1 MQPNLS
7 TIKSVLF
14 DLDGTLI
21 DSVPAYFRLLEEIL
35 RTVGL
40 PPVSRTVFTEFMTNG
55 LDVLG
60 KMIPPDMAHRRD
72 ELIKECIT
80 VGRSLSEEMF
90 RKNVK
95 VFPGVKPFIDLL
107 RSQEIPM
114 GVVTS
119 THTAFIDRKM
129 IPLKRE
135 GLADAFSEIIAIED
149 APRKK
154 PAPDPLLICAQRLGL
169 DSGYCIYVGDSCVD
183 IQAGKA
189 AGMMTAAVLTGL
201 DSREALEKEAPEL
214 IIDGVGDL
222 YGFFT

>member
-1 MQPNLS
+1 MQPEHS
-7 TIKSVLF
+7 AIKCVLF

-40 PPVSRTVFTEFMTNG
+40 PPVSRAVFTEFMTNG

-60 KMIPPDMAHRRD
+60 KMIPPDLAHRRD
-72 ELIKECIT
+72 ELIKECIA
-80 VGRSLSEEMF
+80 VGRSLSGEMF
-90 RKNVK
+90 RQNVK

-107 RSQEIPM
+107 RSRDLPM

-119 THTAFIDRKM
+119 THTAFIERKM
-129 IPLKRE
+129 IPLRRE
-135 GLADAFSEIIAIED
+135 GVADAFSEIIAIED

-154 PAPDPLLICAQRLGL
+154 PAPDPLLVCAQRLGV
-169 DSGYCIYVGDSCVD
+169 DPKDCIYVGDSCVD

-201 DSREALEKEAPEL
+201 DSREALEKEEPGL
-214 IIDGVGDL
+214 MVNGVADL
-222 YGFFT
+222 YDYFT